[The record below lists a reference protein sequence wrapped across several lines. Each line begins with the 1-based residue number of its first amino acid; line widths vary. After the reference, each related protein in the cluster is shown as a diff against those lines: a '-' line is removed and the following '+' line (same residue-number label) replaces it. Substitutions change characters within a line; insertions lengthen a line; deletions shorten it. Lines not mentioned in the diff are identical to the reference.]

1 MFCLTFKATQNA
13 DGDADGDSG
22 DGDAD
27 GDSDATV
34 HPREPRAVCAF
45 SLCVAAR
52 QIHLESQPGKHL
64 CSNAACLQLS
74 VSQRHTHTHA
84 RRGRGEHTLMSGS
97 SAQSA
102 IS

>member
-1 MFCLTFKATQNA
+1 MQMEMEIVEMELVEMEIVEMVMTMQLCILESRTLSA
-13 DGDADGDSG
+13 
-22 DGDAD
+22 
-27 GDSDATV
+27 
-34 HPREPRAVCAF
+34 
-45 SLCVAAR
+45 LCVAAR

-74 VSQRHTHTHA
+74 VSQRQQAPGTHIHTHT
-84 RRGRGEHTLMSGS
+84 RGEGQHTLMSGS